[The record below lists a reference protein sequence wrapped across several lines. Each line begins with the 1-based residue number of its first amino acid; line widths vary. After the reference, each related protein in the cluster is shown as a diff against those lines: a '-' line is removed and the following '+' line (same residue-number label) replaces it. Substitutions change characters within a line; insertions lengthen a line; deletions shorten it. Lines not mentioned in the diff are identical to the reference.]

1 MSCLEG
7 RSPHFSS
14 SSAKFALGLPR
25 KSGRRLQLRRLR
37 ILRCHPCVGLLVG
50 ADLFL
55 RSGDHARVCRKGC
68 CGEVLAEESGMNT
81 VLMLIVLAAALV
93 LAIGCAFLPMRLLM
107 THMANNIQQ
116 FILRQ
121 RERRTAGRNTTERRK
136 EIGKPV

>member
-1 MSCLEG
+1 
-7 RSPHFSS
+7 
-14 SSAKFALGLPR
+14 
-25 KSGRRLQLRRLR
+25 
-37 ILRCHPCVGLLVG
+37 
-50 ADLFL
+50 
-55 RSGDHARVCRKGC
+55 
-68 CGEVLAEESGMNT
+68 MNT